1 MSVISN
7 TLKKLSGKK
16 LGKIEKKWVFDTSS
30 SMSSSPITEEI
41 TKGKSGIAFGTQDG
55 KMYMLDADAKI
66 KWFYSIQEKID
77 EIQQMFLD
85 EETAKGIYASPTL
98 ADINKDGKKE
108 VLFGCDLGKFY
119 ALNSK
124 GKLLWKFKADG
135 EIRSSALVEYIDNKL
150 EIIFGSNDQH
160 LYALNAK
167 GKLLW
172 KFKAD
177 SGIESDPAILKAKK
191 TQIIFGSNNGKIY
204 SLDTNGKL
212 LWQFKTKGKITAKP
226 AIGAIYANKKKY
238 IVIGS
243 ADNNLYVLDENGK
256 LEWLY
261 ETEGRICS
269 EACLADI
276 NNDKKLEIIFGSCD
290 DNIYCLSCRGSKIWS
305 YETDFWVV
313 ASPFVIDIDN
323 DRKLEVVAGSYDN
336 SVYILDAEGTF
347 LLDYMPGVSGIT
359 QQPGHYNDLITAE
372 PGKYVGK
379 KLWQYKTEGMI
390 IGSAY
395 ITNSKKQKEVI
406 IGIKEGKL
414 DNLTYKKD

>member
-1 MSVISN
+1 MGVISD

-16 LGKIEKKWVFDTSS
+16 LGKIEKKWGFDISS
-30 SMSSSPITEEI
+30 SISSSPITEEI
-41 TKGKSGIAFGTQDG
+41 TKGQAGIAFGTQDG
-55 KMYMLDADAKI
+55 KMYMIDADAKI

-85 EETAKGIYASPTL
+85 EETAKSIYASPTL

-119 ALNSK
+119 ALTSS
-124 GKLLWKFKADG
+124 GKLLWKFKTDG
-135 EIRSSALVEYIDNKL
+135 EIRSSALVQDNM
-150 EIIFGSNDQH
+150 IIFGSNDKN
-160 LYALNAK
+160 LYALNLK

-177 SGIESDPAILKAKK
+177 SEIESSPAFLKGKR
-191 TQIIFGSNNGKIY
+191 TQVIFGSNNGKIY
-204 SLDTNGKL
+204 SLDTKGKL

-226 AIGAIYANKKKY
+226 AIGAIYDNNKKY

-243 ADNNLYVLDENGK
+243 ADNNIYVLDENGK
-256 LEWLY
+256 LEWIY

-269 EACLADI
+269 EVCLVDI

-290 DNIYCLSCRGSKIWS
+290 DNVYCLSCKGSKIWS
-305 YETDFWVV
+305 YETNFWVV
-313 ASPFVIDIDN
+313 ATPLVIDIDN
-323 DRKLEVVAGSYDN
+323 DGKLEVIAGSYDS

-359 QQPGHYNDLITAE
+359 QQPGHYNELVTSE
-372 PGKYVGK
+372 PGNYVGK

-390 IGSAY
+390 IGSAF
-395 ITNSKKQKEVI
+395 ITNSKKQKEI
-406 IGIKEGKL
+406 IVGIKNGKL
-414 DNLTYKKD
+414 NNLTYKRD

>member
-1 MSVISN
+1 MGVISD

-30 SMSSSPITEEI
+30 SISSSPITEEI
-41 TKGKSGIAFGTQDG
+41 TKGQAGIAFGTQDG
-55 KMYMLDADAKI
+55 KMYMLDADAQI

-85 EETAKGIYASPTL
+85 EETAKSIYAAPTF

-119 ALNSK
+119 ALTSS
-124 GKLLWKFKADG
+124 GKLLWKFKTDG
-135 EIRSSALVEYIDNKL
+135 EIRSSALVQDNM
-150 EIIFGSNDQH
+150 IIFGSNDQN
-160 LYALNAK
+160 LYALNLK

-177 SGIESDPAILKAKK
+177 SEIESSPAILKAKK
-191 TQIIFGSNNGKIY
+191 TQVIFGSNNGKIY
-204 SLDTNGKL
+204 SLDTKGKL

-226 AIGAIYANKKKY
+226 AIGAIYANNKKY

-243 ADNNLYVLDENGK
+243 ADNNIYVLDENGK
-256 LEWLY
+256 LEWIY

-269 EACLADI
+269 EACLVDI

-290 DNIYCLSCRGSKIWS
+290 DNVYCLSCSGSKIWS
-305 YETDFWVV
+305 YETNFWVV
-313 ASPFVIDIDN
+313 ATPLVIDIDN
-323 DRKLEVVAGSYDN
+323 DGKLEVIAGSYDS
-336 SVYILDAEGTF
+336 SVYVLDAEGTF
-347 LLDYMPGVSGIT
+347 LLDYMPGVSGIA
-359 QQPGHYNDLITAE
+359 QQPGHYNELVTSE

-390 IGSAY
+390 IGSAF
-395 ITNSKKQKEVI
+395 ITNSKKQKEI
-406 IGIKEGKL
+406 IVGIKEGKL

>member
-7 TLKKLSGKK
+7 TLKKISGKK
-16 LGKIEKKWVFDTSS
+16 PGKIEKKWMFDASS
-30 SMSSSPITEEI
+30 SLSSSPIAEKI
-41 TKGKSGIAFGTQDG
+41 TKGQTGIAFGTQDG
-55 KMYMLDADAKI
+55 KMYMLGENAKI
-66 KWFYSIQEKID
+66 KWLYSIQEKID

-85 EETAKGIYASPTL
+85 EETAKSIYTSPTF

-108 VLFGCDLGKFY
+108 ILFGCDLGKFY
-119 ALNSK
+119 ALSCE
-124 GKLLWKFKADG
+124 GKLLWKFKAEG
-135 EIRSSALVEYIDNKL
+135 EIRSSALVQDNM
-150 EIIFGSNDQH
+150 IIFGSNDQN
-160 LYALNAK
+160 LYVLNSK

-177 SGIESDPAILKAKK
+177 SGIESSPAILKAKK

-226 AIGAIYANKKKY
+226 AIGNIYANKKKY

-243 ADNNLYVLDENGK
+243 ADNNIYVLDENGK
-256 LEWLY
+256 LEWIY

-269 EACLADI
+269 EVCLADI

-290 DNIYCLSCRGSKIWS
+290 DNIYCLSCSGSKIWS
-305 YETDFWVV
+305 YETDFWIV
-313 ASPFVIDIDN
+313 ATPLVIDIDN
-323 DRKLEVVAGSYDN
+323 DGKLEVIACSYDN

-390 IGSAY
+390 IGSTF
-395 ITNSKKQKEVI
+395 ITNSKKQKEII